1 MAEEQAERRIT
12 LQGDSVPDK
21 LGYIASFEDYLRER
35 DRGEK
40 TRAAYIGDLKRFIDW
55 FEGSSGHLFG
65 PAAVTTLDLAEYRG
79 WLQRS
84 GKKPASVNRALAA
97 IRAFFDYARDAGL
110 VEASPAVKLRR
121 VGEEPRAPRSLDRRQ
136 QQALARAVQK
146 YGSLRDQAVITLLLH
161 TGLRVSELAGLKPE
175 DVRREGSVWVLVV
188 RAGKGNKRREVPLND
203 TAKGIMERLLKETT
217 GDLFASRKHGP
228 LSVRAVQRMLN
239 KYARIAGL
247 ENVTPHVLRH
257 TFAKNLIDMGESID
271 RVAALLGHANLNTTA
286 RYTRPTL
293 GDLEKAVQ
301 RVAWR

>member
-1 MAEEQAERRIT
+1 MARQGVERRIT
-12 LQGDSVPDK
+12 SHGEAAAPNHEYV
-21 LGYIASFEDYLRER
+21 GSFEAYLRAQ

-40 TRAAYIGDLKRFIDW
+40 TVAAYTGDLRRFINW
-55 FEGSSGHLFG
+55 FEGSSGQVFS

-79 WLQRS
+79 WLQRV
-84 GKKPASVNRALAA
+84 GQKPASVNRALAA
-97 IRAFFDYARDAGL
+97 IRAFFQYAREVGL
-110 VEASPAVKLRR
+110 VEANPATNLRR
-121 VGEEPRAPRSLDRRQ
+121 AEEQLAAPRSLDRRQ
-136 QQALARAVQK
+136 QQALVRAVQK
-146 YGSLRDQAVITLLLH
+146 YGSLRDQAIIILLLH

-188 RAGKGNKRREVPLND
+188 RSGKGNKRREVPLND
-203 TAKGIMERLLKETT
+203 TAKAVMERLLREAP
-217 GDLFASRKHGP
+217 GDLFASRKRGP

-257 TFAKNLIDMGESID
+257 TFAKNLVDMGESLD